1 MPDNTVTLIGNTTR
15 EIDLTFG
22 GNSGS
27 AIASFGIAINNR
39 KKDANGEWVDGDAQ
53 FYDVKAF
60 GSIAENIAESVSKGT
75 RVVVTGRLNFQQWED
90 KNDGGKRS
98 KVEIIADDVAPS
110 LRWATAQVTKVA
122 KQ

>member
-15 EIDLTFG
+15 DVELSFG

-39 KKDANGEWVDGDAQ
+39 KKDANGEWIDGDAQ

-60 GSIAENIAESVSKGT
+60 GSIAENIAESVTKGT
-75 RVVVTGRLNFQQWED
+75 RVIVNGRLNFQQWED

-98 KVEIIADDVAPS
+98 KVEVIADSVGVE
-110 LRWATAQVTKVA
+110 LRWATAQVTKIS

>member
-1 MPDNTVTLIGNTTR
+1 MSDNTVTLIGNTTR
-15 EIDLTFG
+15 DVELSVG

-27 AIASFGIAINNR
+27 AIASFGIAIKNR
-39 KKDANGEWVDGDAQ
+39 KKDANGEWIDGDAQ

-60 GSIAENIAESVSKGT
+60 GSIAENIAESVTKGT
-75 RVVVTGRLNFQQWED
+75 RVIVNGRLNFQQWED

-98 KVEIIADDVAPS
+98 KVEVIADSVGVE
-110 LRWATAQVTKVA
+110 LRWATAQVTKIS